1 MINQIFDLHDKN
13 IIITGASSGIG
24 LQLCRT
30 LSHLSANVYGI
41 SKSKIKNENFDSFA
55 CDLTCEASTSEVI
68 NSIGTKVSK
77 IDCLINVAGISIT
90 VENGNDF
97 EAFNRTIDLNLISS
111 FKCSKIASG
120 YMATGSSIINFSSI
134 GGLQGFPNNPGYTSS
149 KGAIISLTQSLAVDL
164 GHIGVRVNSI
174 SPGYIFTKMT
184 ESSYNDAD
192 SRKERLDR
200 MIIKRWGKPKDLIG
214 IVIYLSCDASS
225 YVTGQNFVIDGGWTA
240 KGL

>member
-1 MINQIFDLHDKN
+1 M
-13 IIITGASSGIG
+13 
-24 LQLCRT
+24 
-30 LSHLSANVYGI
+30 
-41 SKSKIKNENFDSFA
+41 
-55 CDLTCEASTSEVI
+55 
-68 NSIGTKVSK
+68 
-77 IDCLINVAGISIT
+77 VA
-90 VENGNDF
+90 
-97 EAFNRTIDLNLISS
+97 
-111 FKCSKIASG
+111 
-120 YMATGSSIINFSSI
+120 GSSIINFSSI

-149 KGAIISLTQSLAVDL
+149 KGAIISLTQSLAIDL

-184 ESSYNDAD
+184 ERSYNNAD

-200 MIIKRWGKPKDLIG
+200 MIIKRWGKPKDLVG